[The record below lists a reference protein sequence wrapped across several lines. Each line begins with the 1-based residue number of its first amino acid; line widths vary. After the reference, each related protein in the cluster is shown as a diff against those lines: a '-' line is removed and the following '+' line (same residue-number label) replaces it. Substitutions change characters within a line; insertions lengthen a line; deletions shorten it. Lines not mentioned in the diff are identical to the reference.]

1 MEILSPILF
10 IEINNSEY
18 VFVVGDS
25 DENNNFKIIY
35 KNVIPA
41 EGIKNQKITDFDLI
55 FDVLK
60 KNIYLVEQK
69 LNYTFKELIL
79 IIDNFNF
86 SFLNLSGFKKL
97 NGSEILKENITYILN
112 SLKSTIDDI
121 EDQKKILHIFNS
133 KFLLDKQE
141 TQNLP
146 IGLHGNFY
154 SHELSFNLMDNND
167 YKDLSNIFKKCNL
180 KIKKILMKNFV
191 KGAFTSNQNSN
202 LNTFFQIEIHKKNSR
217 IFYFENDALK
227 FEQRFNFGSDIVL
240 DDISKITNLNR
251 DIIIKILQASLFTQ
265 NKLVQD
271 LVEKKFFEGKNYR
284 KIKKNLLFEI
294 ATARIQELS
303 KIILL
308 NNINLK
314 SYIKRETKVFL
325 IITDL
330 YNFECLKEN
339 FIASLSDNEFFKVL
353 YEERIST
360 KDLIYSASDLVNFGW
375 KKEAVPIIHPKKSII
390 AKFFDAIFS

>member
-1 MEILSPILF
+1 
-10 IEINNSEY
+10 
-18 VFVVGDS
+18 
-25 DENNNFKIIY
+25 
-35 KNVIPA
+35 
-41 EGIKNQKITDFDLI
+41 
-55 FDVLK
+55 
-60 KNIYLVEQK
+60 
-69 LNYTFKELIL
+69 
-79 IIDNFNF
+79 
-86 SFLNLSGFKKL
+86 LSGFKKL
-97 NGSEILKENITYILN
+97 IGSEILKENITYILN

-339 FIASLSDNEFFKVL
+339 FIASLSDNDFFKVL
-353 YEERIST
+353 YKERIST

>member
-60 KNIYLVEQK
+60 RNIYLVEQK

-339 FIASLSDNEFFKVL
+339 FIASLSDNDFFKVL
-353 YEERIST
+353 YKERIST

>member
-339 FIASLSDNEFFKVL
+339 FIASLSDNDFFKVL
-353 YEERIST
+353 YKERIST